1 MHATRTGREPSIQMQ
16 RFLSQYAVANTCHF
30 DEMRSA
36 LVDVYD
42 VRSFVARSD
51 HARFFAKASYYHL
64 GASSLSYCAYGSPV
78 RLEFRDDNYFRLQFG
93 IAGAGQAASGKE
105 SAHVGPDTI
114 VGTPAAAVLDFGHD
128 FEQLALRIDRAVL
141 ERDLATLLGVY
152 AADAITFALS
162 VSSAT
167 GQARRLREN
176 VFHAV
181 ASIDSSCEPIP
192 APLLKELDQ
201 TIRLSVLFG
210 LPNNYSSRLYAPA
223 KESAPWQVKRI
234 EDWIDAHWQ
243 DGITLEKLVEVSGV
257 SARSIFATFKSARG
271 YGPMAYLKQVRLNGA
286 RDMLLC
292 GDPRLSVTGVGLAC
306 NFQNLGQFAR
316 DYYLK
321 FGERPSE
328 TLRHAKLLM
337 Q

>member
-1 MHATRTGREPSIQMQ
+1 MDATGTGRGPYIQMPHL
-16 RFLSQYAVANTCHF
+16 LSQYAVANTCHF

-42 VRSFVARSD
+42 ARSFVSRSD

-78 RLEFRDDNYFRLQFG
+78 RLEFRDDSYIRLQFG
-93 IAGAGQAASGKE
+93 IAGAGQAASGNE
-105 SAHVGPDTI
+105 AAHVGPDTI
-114 VGTPAAAVLDFGHD
+114 VGTPAAAVLDFGHG

-141 ERDLATLLGVY
+141 ERDLTTLLGAH
-152 AADAITFALS
+152 AADPIAFTLS
-162 VSSAT
+162 ASSET
-167 GQARRLREN
+167 GQAKRLREN
-176 VFHAV
+176 TFHGV
-181 ASIDSSCEPIP
+181 ASIDSSHEPLP

-243 DGITLEKLVEVSGV
+243 EGITLEKLVEVSGV
-257 SARSIFATFKSARG
+257 SARSIFATFKNARG
-271 YGPMAYLKQVRLNGA
+271 YGPMAYLKQVRLKGA
-286 RDMLLC
+286 RAMLLC
-292 GDPRLSVTGVGLAC
+292 GDPCLSVTGVGLAC

-321 FGERPSE
+321 FGERPSD
-328 TLRHAKLLM
+328 TLRHAKRLM